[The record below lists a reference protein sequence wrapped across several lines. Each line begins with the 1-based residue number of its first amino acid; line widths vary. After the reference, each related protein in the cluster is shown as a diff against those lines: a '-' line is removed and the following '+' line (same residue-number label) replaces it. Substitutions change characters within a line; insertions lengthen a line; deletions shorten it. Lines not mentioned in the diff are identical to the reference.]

1 VAFKTALT
9 LAGEPGTVLHAFP
22 GMGQSLLAYSWN
34 YRAVCAIYRS
44 DVVVRGLHFEGENL
58 GGSLPQVLDGL
69 VFVSAGGTVTN
80 CAFSGFRAAGTSE
93 STVGRGLLC
102 INLLAVQTDL
112 ESVTINGNTFTNNQ
126 VAISLAGDPRF
137 NPELLRLTAS
147 VHDNT
152 ITGYGPD
159 PGWSIGL
166 WLDCGVTG
174 DFTQNLFSD
183 YAGIGRAAQAIG
195 AYDGYAQTHGHF
207 VRLQPLNFEG
217 NTFTNSGQHFV
228 LVGGNDS
235 RVVNNKFLGAV
246 SGAFTRA
253 GLDVSGTNVLVANNN
268 FSDMPTGIRLVGT
281 ETWPSPWPALPPA
294 ANPNLVANWFCN
306 VATPIQVNPLVTVMQ
321 QQSTQTNCPFAPRF
335 QSITKSSHGE
345 ILTSLRGWHR
355 DSYVIET
362 STNLQDWAPVQT
374 NEMRLPLFEF
384 RDTNTSASPHRFY
397 RGLKQE

>member
-1 VAFKTALT
+1 
-9 LAGEPGTVLHAFP
+9 
-22 GMGQSLLAYSWN
+22 
-34 YRAVCAIYRS
+34 
-44 DVVVRGLHFEGENL
+44 
-58 GGSLPQVLDGL
+58 
-69 VFVSAGGTVTN
+69 
-80 CAFSGFRAAGTSE
+80 
-93 STVGRGLLC
+93 
-102 INLLAVQTDL
+102 
-112 ESVTINGNTFTNNQ
+112 
-126 VAISLAGDPRF
+126 
-137 NPELLRLTAS
+137 
-147 VHDNT
+147 
-152 ITGYGPD
+152 
-159 PGWSIGL
+159 
-166 WLDCGVTG
+166 
-174 DFTQNLFSD
+174 
-183 YAGIGRAAQAIG
+183 
-195 AYDGYAQTHGHF
+195 
-207 VRLQPLNFEG
+207 
-217 NTFTNSGQHFV
+217 
-228 LVGGNDS
+228 
-235 RVVNNKFLGAV
+235 
-246 SGAFTRA
+246 
-253 GLDVSGTNVLVANNN
+253 VANNN